1 MRNLIRPMLAP
12 TTASTSFVQRPQL
25 LSGQQNGH
33 PGLETF
39 SPFDRVSAD
48 HRPAVSHGSCRA
60 RRLRSLI
67 RSWERDK
74 VREDRQ
80 SERTATSHVA
90 GVHARDGP
98 FLEQDT
104 PNSVETDAQ
113 YNTNYKCE
121 FWASQ
126 EASQ

>member
-1 MRNLIRPMLAP
+1 M
-12 TTASTSFVQRPQL
+12 
-25 LSGQQNGH
+25 
-33 PGLETF
+33 
-39 SPFDRVSAD
+39 
-48 HRPAVSHGSCRA
+48 
-60 RRLRSLI
+60 
-67 RSWERDK
+67 DK

-80 SERTATSHVA
+80 SERTETSHVA
-90 GVHARDGP
+90 GVHAGGGP

-113 YNTNYKCE
+113 YSANYKCE